1 MEDYGETDFGEAE
14 AEEYLEQIA
23 DDIPLFT
30 NTREGVFNTPAA
42 PPAPM
47 EAHSALAD
55 SGDFLSPLRQQ
66 LMQRMSKRNLLAADI
81 ASEPR
86 MASVQD
92 SAPAIADLQLEDSEE
107 DEMTEERLVPTK
119 IAPSKTKAPSSVPSP
134 NNMESFA
141 SSDKQYNDGRD
152 VSPHVVQGLVQIMRD
167 GVHEKRKKS
176 TIAMCNLCCGSLQ
189 NRQYA
194 HEAGV
199 VPVLVSMMKDA
210 DEHMQRL
217 ATACV
222 CNLSAD
228 PPLKDTI
235 VEAGAIP
242 YLSRIVESKDTSAD
256 ARAATAHAAATLWSL
271 CVDMDHIK
279 PMVAQDETLSA
290 LIAQVSA
297 LVLSTPLQTSLF
309 LQIHSTIESARYRAC
324 TFASTTVL

>member
-107 DEMTEERLVPTK
+107 DEMTEERLVPAK
-119 IAPSKTKAPSSVPSP
+119 IVPSKTK
-134 NNMESFA
+134 M
-141 SSDKQYNDGRD
+141 
-152 VSPHVVQGLVQIMRD
+152 
-167 GVHEKRKKS
+167 
-176 TIAMCNLCCGSLQ
+176 
-189 NRQYA
+189 
-194 HEAGV
+194 
-199 VPVLVSMMKDA
+199 
-210 DEHMQRL
+210 
-217 ATACV
+217 
-222 CNLSAD
+222 
-228 PPLKDTI
+228 
-235 VEAGAIP
+235 
-242 YLSRIVESKDTSAD
+242 
-256 ARAATAHAAATLWSL
+256 
-271 CVDMDHIK
+271 
-279 PMVAQDETLSA
+279 
-290 LIAQVSA
+290 
-297 LVLSTPLQTSLF
+297 
-309 LQIHSTIESARYRAC
+309 
-324 TFASTTVL
+324 

>member
-1 MEDYGETDFGEAE
+1 MEDYGE
-14 AEEYLEQIA
+14 AEEYLEHIA

-30 NTREGVFNTPAA
+30 NTREGVFNTPALV
-42 PPAPM
+42 PAPM
-47 EAHSALAD
+47 EAQSAVAPMSVLD
-55 SGDFLSPLRQQ
+55 SSPLRQQ
-66 LMQRMSKRNLLAADI
+66 LMR
-81 ASEPR
+81 R
-86 MASVQD
+86 MAQRRQCAHGSVSD
-92 SAPAIADLQLEDSEE
+92 VGPVHGRGITELQLE
-107 DEMTEERLVPTK
+107 
-119 IAPSKTKAPSSVPSP
+119 
-134 NNMESFA
+134 A
-141 SSDKQYNDGRD
+141 SSDTDSDVDLAVAHIEQGRNNPDEQERTHDKMLDGLGGTSKIEGD
-152 VSPHVVQGLVQIMRD
+152 DCEVSPHVVQGLVQIMRD

-199 VPVLVSMMKDA
+199 VPVLVAMMKDA